1 MTALVDTNLL
11 VYRFDPRDARKQS
24 IATSLL
30 REGIANGSIRVPH
43 QAILEFVAAVTRP
56 IGVERRALLQRDE
69 ALREAEAM
77 LSQFDV
83 LYPTESVVRLAVRGA
98 LAYQLPWFDAHIWA
112 YAEHY
117 GLNEIVSEDFSDG
130 RMIGRVRIRDPF
142 RGE

>member
-1 MTALVDTNLL
+1 VTALVDTNLL